1 MGFFSRLFGEKKT
14 EPEPKPA
21 SEPEP
26 EPEPEAVIL
35 LRRGMR
41 VPDADYIEQVLAS
54 FFPEKLPDA
63 VHRIGLCQPSWFKT
77 EEVAD
82 SMASDVASTF
92 ALKFALGA
100 YTHRRRVLTGPEGA
114 PVMLVELFRS

>member
-1 MGFFSRLFGEKKT
+1 MGFLRRLFGDKK
-14 EPEPKPA
+14 

-26 EPEPEAVIL
+26 EPKPEPEPVPEAVIL

-41 VPDADYIEQVLAS
+41 VPTADYIEQVLAS
-54 FFPEKLPDA
+54 IFSETLPDT
-63 VHRIGLCQPSWFKT
+63 VHRIGLSQPSWFKT
-77 EEVAD
+77 EEIAD

-114 PVMLVELFRS
+114 PVMLVELFRD